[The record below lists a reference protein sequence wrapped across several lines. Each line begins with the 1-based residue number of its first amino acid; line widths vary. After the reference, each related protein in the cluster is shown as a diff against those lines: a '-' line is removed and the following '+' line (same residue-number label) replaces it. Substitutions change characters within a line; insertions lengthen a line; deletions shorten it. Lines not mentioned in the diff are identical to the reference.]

1 MFLDKIFANKQD
13 SNLKVFIKGAV
24 LTFLI
29 GITYFW
35 IMIFWYRIKEGQ
47 FRYSFSE
54 TMLIFLG
61 CMLGVALISLMSGIV
76 YLLGHLAGKDLKK
89 EVNIYRKNK
98 IKK

>member
-35 IMIFWYRIKEGQ
+35 IYVVWCRIKEGQ

-54 TMLIFLG
+54 TMFIFLI
-61 CMLGVALISLMSGIV
+61 CMLGVAVISLMSGIL
-76 YLLGHLAGKDLKK
+76 YLLNHLVGKLAKK
-89 EVNIYRKNK
+89 KN
-98 IKK
+98 